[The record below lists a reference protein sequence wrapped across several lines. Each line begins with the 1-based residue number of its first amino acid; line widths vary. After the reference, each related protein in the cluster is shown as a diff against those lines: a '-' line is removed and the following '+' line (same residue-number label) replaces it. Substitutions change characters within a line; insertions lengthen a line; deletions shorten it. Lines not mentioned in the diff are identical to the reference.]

1 MEDHPVASAP
11 VSILPLFPEFP
22 EFMYAM
28 YVCMYV
34 ELLQH
39 INMAK
44 LCQLDPHQ
52 MLRGIK

>member
-11 VSILPLFPEFP
+11 VSILSLFPEFIQ
-22 EFMYAM
+22 
-28 YVCMYV
+28 YV

-52 MLRGIK
+52 MLRGIKWNFLYK